1 MNRPTPN
8 NPNPA
13 PETETPTQGK
23 MMKSANMLKRNKK
36 SIIAT
41 IAATALLATSG
52 AGAYA
57 AGVVPGIKQAAFA
70 QAKVSAAQAVDYA
83 AAKAKGQPV
92 EVDFRH
98 KNGRSY
104 YKVEIADGTAQQEV
118 YVSADNGS
126 IIDSRPDYDSKPR
139 RPVPNVAVSLKQ
151 AIAAAEAKTG
161 GKAKDAEL
169 KYKRDLPVY
178 EVETVNGV
186 QKHEVRVDAA
196 GGQVL
201 SSQLDL

>member
-1 MNRPTPN
+1 MNQPTPN

-23 MMKSANMLKRNKK
+23 MMKAANMLKRNKK
-36 SIIAT
+36 SIIST
-41 IAATALLATSG
+41 IVATALLATAG

-57 AGVVPGIKQAAFA
+57 AGVVPGTKQAAFA

-139 RPVPNVAVSLKQ
+139 RPVPNVAVS
-151 AIAAAEAKTG
+151 AAEAKTG

-196 GGQVL
+196 SGQVL